1 MCVGACAA
9 TRISEF
15 SVSDHKIRAEGVG
28 DVIGNVGRILNLR
41 LSIVLMNI
49 PSRQWVTPREL

>member
-1 MCVGACAA
+1 MCVGAHAV
-9 TRISEF
+9 TQISEF
-15 SVSDHKIRAEGVG
+15 SVSDHKSEAEGVG

-49 PSRQWVTPREL
+49 PSRQLVTPREL